1 MFCRTKKR
9 GGNTEE
15 VLRKRSI
22 PSKLPSSDMLDI
34 ISNSSNIVY
43 SKIDYARFT
52 NVSIISSCRS
62 DLNKLKTLRNTSS
75 SVCYLIN
82 FSYL

>member
-1 MFCRTKKR
+1 MFKFLFILKFDFYIFCRTKKR

-34 ISNSSNIVY
+34 INSSSNIAY
-43 SKIDYARFT
+43 SKVDYARFK
-52 NVSIISSCRS
+52 NVSTFKFMSQ
-62 DLNKLKTLRNTSS
+62 
-75 SVCYLIN
+75 
-82 FSYL
+82 